1 MIYTVTF
8 NPAVDYAVRTKNFAV
23 GEINR
28 TAGEEIFFGGKGI
41 NVSVMLKHLG
51 VESTALGFIAGFT
64 GDAIAA
70 ATGGAGI
77 RTDFVKLKNGF
88 SRINVKIESDAETAL
103 NGLGPEIDG
112 ESLNLLFEKIDRLT
126 DGDAIVLAGSIP
138 KSLPDDIY
146 EILLSRLSGKSVLTV
161 VDATGELLINTLK
174 YKPFL
179 IKPNLEELSALF
191 GRSITDGEEIRACAV
206 SLQKMG
212 ARNVLVSL
220 GADGALL
227 LDENGGTHARR
238 AWKGTTVSTV
248 GAGDSM
254 VAGFLAGW
262 TEKEDYDYALRLGVA
277 AGSATAFTS
286 GIAGREAVLDL
297 LGE

>member
-8 NPAVDYAVRTKNFAV
+8 NPAVDYAVRTSRFSI

-28 TAGEEIFFGGKGI
+28 TAGEDIFFGGKGI

-70 ATGGAGI
+70 ATENAGI

-88 SRINVKIESDAETAL
+88 SRINVKIESDTETAL

-112 ESLNLLFEKIDRLT
+112 ESLNCLFEKTERLK
-126 DGDAIVLAGSIP
+126 DGDVIVLAGSIP
-138 KSLPDDIY
+138 GSLPDDIY
-146 EILLSRLSGKSVLTV
+146 EILLSRLSNRGILAV
-161 VDATGELLINTLK
+161 VDATGELLIRTLK

-191 GRSITDGEEIRACAV
+191 GRTLTDGEEIRTCAA

-220 GADGALL
+220 GAEGALL
-227 LDENGGTHARR
+227 LDETGKTHAHR
-238 AWKGTTVSTV
+238 AKKGTPVSTV

-262 TEKEDYDYALRLGVA
+262 TGTGDYDAALRLGVA
-277 AGSATAFTS
+277 AGSATAFS
-286 GIAGREAVLDL
+286 AGIAGREAVLAL
-297 LGE
+297 LGD

>member
-8 NPAVDYAVRTKNFAV
+8 NPAVDYAVRSKNFTI

-51 VESTALGFIAGFT
+51 MDSTALGFIAGFT
-64 GDAIAA
+64 GDAIEK
-70 ATGGAGI
+70 ATADAGI
-77 RTDFVKLKNGF
+77 LTNFVRLKKGF
-88 SRINVKIESDAETAL
+88 SRINVKIESEEETAL
-103 NGLGPEIDG
+103 NGVGPEIDREAFG
-112 ESLNLLFEKIDRLT
+112 HLIARLDRLA
-126 DGDAIVLAGSIP
+126 DGDVLVLAGSIP
-138 KSLPDDIY
+138 RSLPEDVY
-146 EILLSRLSGKSVLTV
+146 EVILSRLSGKKILAV
-161 VDATGELLINTLK
+161 VDATGELLIRTLK
-174 YKPFL
+174 YRPFL

-191 GRSITDGEEIRACAV
+191 GRTLTDGEEIRTCAA

-220 GADGALL
+220 GSEGALL
-227 LDENGGTHARR
+227 LDENGKTHAKR
-238 AWKGTTVSTV
+238 AKKGVTVSTV

-262 TEKEDYDYALRLGVA
+262 TGTHDYDAALALGVA
-277 AGSATAFTS
+277 AGTATAFSS
-286 GIAGREAVLDL
+286 GIAGKEAVLAL
-297 LGE
+297 LKE

>member
-8 NPAVDYAVRTKNFAV
+8 NPAVDYAVRTNRFSL

-28 TAGEEIFFGGKGI
+28 TAGEELFFGGKGI

-64 GDAIAA
+64 GDAIAE
-70 ATGGAGI
+70 ATAGAGI
-77 RTDFVKLKNGF
+77 LTDFVKLKKGF
-88 SRINVKIESDAETAL
+88 SRINVKIESDVETAL
-103 NGLGPEIDG
+103 NGLGPEIDAA
-112 ESLNLLFEKIDRLT
+112 SLNLLFEKTDRLKE
-126 DGDAIVLAGSIP
+126 GDVIVLAGSIP
-138 KSLPDDIY
+138 GSLPEDIY
-146 EILLSRLSGKSVLTV
+146 EILLSRLSDRGVLAV
-161 VDATGELLINTLK
+161 VDATGELLLHTLK

-191 GRSITDGEEIRACAV
+191 GRSLTDGEEIRTCAA

-220 GADGALL
+220 GAEGALL
-227 LDENGGTHARR
+227 LDETGKTHIRR
-238 AWKGTTVSTV
+238 AKKGTPVSTV

-262 TEKEDYDYALRLGVA
+262 TGTEDYDSALRLGVA
-277 AGSATAFTS
+277 AGSATAFST
-286 GIAGREAVLDL
+286 GIAGREAVLAL
-297 LGE
+297 LGD

>member
-8 NPAVDYAVRTKNFAV
+8 NPAVDYAVRAKSFVT

-64 GDAIAA
+64 GDAIAE
-70 ATGGAGI
+70 ATQGAGI
-77 RTDFVKLKNGF
+77 RTDFVRLKNGF
-88 SRINVKIESDAETAL
+88 SRINVKIESDVETAL

-179 IKPNLEELSALF
+179 IKPNLEELSSLF
-191 GRSITDGEEIRACAV
+191 GRPLTDGEEIRTCAA

-238 AWKGTTVSTV
+238 ARKGTTVSTV

-262 TEKEDYDYALRLGVA
+262 TESEDYDYALRLGVA

>member
-8 NPAVDYAVRTKNFAV
+8 NPAVDYAVRAKNFAV

-70 ATGGAGI
+70 ATEGAGI

-191 GRSITDGEEIRACAV
+191 GRPLTDGEEIRACAS

-238 AWKGTTVSTV
+238 ARKGTTVSTV